1 MPVGII
7 NPLGLNNRGA
17 YALRPK
23 TLERTINMKNN
34 MSIAERNRIVEN
46 HLWCVD
52 KVIRDNRSL
61 MMAAHLDYDDVYQ
74 QLALR
79 LIHCVAGY
87 DPKKGKLKQHIF
99 AQLKFELLN
108 CKSPYRQYGM
118 TGAPAGLR
126 GEKIISL
133 DAVRRD
139 SDLDWELSAA

>member
-1 MPVGII
+1 
-7 NPLGLNNRGA
+7 
-17 YALRPK
+17 
-23 TLERTINMKNN
+23 MKNN